1 MSSSIV
7 KAHGGSRDI
16 IGQKGEG
23 IVLGGIIHNTMMN
36 APRDVKEKHIDRLIT
51 QTTGIPRE
59 KPVMEGVIASTI
71 PKHMK
76 DVPEIHKVASHEV
89 GKTKTKRM
97 GQVPYA
103 GKMY

>member
-1 MSSSIV
+1 MSSALIT
-7 KAHGGSRDI
+7 AHGGSKDI
-16 IGQKGEG
+16 ITQRGEG
-23 IVLGGIIHNTMMN
+23 ITLGGIIKDTMVN
-36 APRDVKEKHIDRLIT
+36 SPRDIKEKHLDRLIA

-59 KPVMEGVIASTI
+59 HPIMEGIISATV

-76 DVPEIHKVASHEV
+76 DVPELHKVHDK
-89 GKTKTKRM
+89 GKTQPRTM

>member
-16 IGQKGEG
+16 LGAKGQ
-23 IVLGGIIHNTMMN
+23 VVGGILTNTMQN
-36 APRDVKEKHIDRLIT
+36 SPKDVKEKHLDRLISE
-51 QTTGIPRE
+51 TTGTPKG
-59 KPVMEGVIASTI
+59 KPIMDGIISSTI

-76 DVPEIHKVASHEV
+76 DVPELHKVAKDEQ
-89 GKTKTKRM
+89 GKTQAKRM

-103 GKMY
+103 GSKY